1 MSDLRI
7 ASVSM
12 APIAATATARVPGPT
27 SSGGFGESLSR
38 SLEAVNSLQLQ
49 AQAAASSLAGGQP
62 VDMAQTLVT
71 VEKANISLQ
80 FALQIRNKLV
90 EAYQEIMRLQV

>member
-7 ASVSM
+7 APVSM
-12 APIAATATARVPGPT
+12 APLAATATPRVPGST
-27 SSGGFGESLSR
+27 SSGGFGESLSK
-38 SLEAVNSLQLQ
+38 SLDEVNSLQLQ
-49 AQAAASSLAGGQP
+49 AQAAASALAAGQP
-62 VDMAQTLVT
+62 VDMAQTPVT